1 MTNFIEFDE
10 NIRILKSISLES
22 FSIEDLKENKINL
35 SLEIDKTNKDI
46 DKRINKRRS
55 LEVF

>member
-10 NIRILKSISLES
+10 NIKILKSISLES
-22 FSIEDLKENKINL
+22 FSIEDLEEYKINL
-35 SLEIDKTNKDI
+35 SLGIDRANKDI